1 MYIYV
6 KGTKY
11 DKEAFL
17 SFELVLVS
25 SEAPV
30 DIEACC
36 CDVFGPKRQDLVT
49 DPVFRSSLQGGKVKS
64 FGNLEDAKKAATSA
78 MSTGRPNSPR
88 GICETNASF
97 TFTHSD
103 THSFSFSRCI
113 CGQ

>member
-6 KGTKY
+6 KGTKS

-36 CDVFGPKRQDLVT
+36 CDVFGPKKARFCFFVLHFRQI
-49 DPVFRSSLQGGKVKS
+49 K
-64 FGNLEDAKKAATSA
+64 
-78 MSTGRPNSPR
+78 
-88 GICETNASF
+88 
-97 TFTHSD
+97 
-103 THSFSFSRCI
+103 
-113 CGQ
+113 

>member
-6 KGTKY
+6 KGTKS

-36 CDVFGPKRQDLVT
+36 CDVFGPK
-49 DPVFRSSLQGGKVKS
+49 
-64 FGNLEDAKKAATSA
+64 KARFCFLFFTL
-78 MSTGRPNSPR
+78 GR
-88 GICETNASF
+88 
-97 TFTHSD
+97 
-103 THSFSFSRCI
+103 
-113 CGQ
+113 